1 MMINPGFRLYEFRE
15 EVWDNRYT
23 LYRDRWVKYPLVGI
37 SGMMPLNLDV
47 ETTNN
52 CNLKC
57 PFCVRE
63 FMTDKVGN
71 MTMET
76 FEKIIHDIK
85 DGHDRSIVPAM
96 KLNWRGEPTLHKELP
111 KFVEMA
117 KKAGVTEVAINTNGT
132 KLDATLSA
140 RLIDAGLDRII
151 ISIDSIDPEIYRSQ
165 RVGAE
170 LEQTLQNV
178 KDLLKMRRTKDA
190 GYGRPYIRVQKIDLP
205 EVRKENNA
213 YVKFFKELGVDAVAI
228 NTYKEKDDRIVSWE
242 PLQCAQPF
250 QRLGLTWEGNFYVC
264 CQGELF
270 PYLGNIVDM
279 TVKEAW
285 NSSFMNDLRKAH
297 RTNRQREIPACC
309 KCETTRPMV
318 VLK

>member
-1 MMINPGFRLYEFRE
+1 VIINPGFRLYEFRE
-15 EVWDNRYT
+15 EVWDNKYT
-23 LYRDRWVKYPLVGI
+23 LYRDRWAKYPLVGI
-37 SGMMPLNLDV
+37 SSKMPLNLDI

-71 MTMET
+71 MSMTT
-76 FEKIIHDIK
+76 FEKLMHDIV
-85 DGHDRSIVPAM
+85 DEYGRSLVPAI
-96 KLNWRGEPTLHKELP
+96 KLNWRGEPTLHKDLP

-117 KKAGVTEVAINTNGT
+117 KKIGVTEVAINTNGT
-132 KLDATLSA
+132 KLDSVLAA

-151 ISIDSIDPEIYRSQ
+151 FSIDSIDPEIYKSQ
-165 RVGAE
+165 RVAAE
-170 LEQTLQNV
+170 LGTTISNF
-178 KDLLKMRRTKDA
+178 KDLVKLRKIKDA

-205 EVRKENNA
+205 ETRAESEA
-213 YVKFFKELGVDAVAI
+213 YVRYFKELGADAVAI
-228 NTYKEKDDRIVSWE
+228 NTYKEKDGTIVDWE

-250 QRLGLTWEGNFYVC
+250 QRIGVTWEGNYFAC

-270 PYLGNIVDM
+270 PYIGNVETM

-285 NSSFMNDLRKAH
+285 NSPFMHDLRKAH
-297 RTNRQREIPACC
+297 RLNRQKEIPQCC
-309 KCETTRPMV
+309 KCETTKPMV
-318 VLK
+318 VLR